1 MSYIGSTPSTQS
13 FTSGTDY
20 FNGDGSTV
28 AFTLTRRVNSVNDI
42 EVVVNNVQQ
51 QPNSAYNVSG
61 TTLTFTGA
69 PSSGTS
75 NIYVRYLSTVQQSI
89 NLNTLAINGTP
100 ASNTFLR
107 GDNTWAQTGAVN
119 DLFYENAKTITGN
132 VTVTADRNASTTGP
146 LTIASGAT
154 LTVPSTSR
162 LVIL

>member
-28 AFTLTRRVNSVNDI
+28 AFTLTRKVNSVNDI
-42 EVVVNNVQQ
+42 EVVINNVVQ
-51 QPNSAYNVSG
+51 QPNTAYNLSG
-61 TTLTFTGA
+61 YTITFTSA
-69 PSSGTS
+69 PSTGTQ

-89 NLNTLAINGTP
+89 ALNTLAINGT
-100 ASNTFLR
+100 ASSQTFLR
-107 GDNTWAQTGAVN
+107 GDNTWAQAGAVN
-119 DLFYENAKTITGN
+119 DLFYENAKTISTS
-132 VTVTADRNASTTGP
+132 VTVTAGRNASTTGP
-146 LTIASGAT
+146 LTIASGAV